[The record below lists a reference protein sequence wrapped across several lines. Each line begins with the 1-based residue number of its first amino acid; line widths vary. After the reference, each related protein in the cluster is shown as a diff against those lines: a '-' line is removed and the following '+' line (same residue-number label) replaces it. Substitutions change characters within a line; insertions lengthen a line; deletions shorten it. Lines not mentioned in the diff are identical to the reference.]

1 MNNYNWN
8 DDESFE
14 VNAKSMFELL
24 FSRMDFF
31 ESKLD
36 DTLDCLLDNLDRDK
50 VAVNKAKEFYDN
62 DDVKDMLSSFSS
74 SFESGGA
81 SNVLNL
87 VSSLQDLKGKLST
100 LGENLSAVPEEESE
114 VLEKEEGEV
123 LEKEED

>member
-1 MNNYNWN
+1 MNNYNWD
-8 DDESFE
+8 DDESLE
-14 VNAKSMFELL
+14 ANVKSMFEIL

-62 DDVKDMLSSFSS
+62 DDVKDMLSSFST

-100 LGENLSAVPEEESE
+100 LGENLSAVPEEE
-114 VLEKEEGEV
+114 GET